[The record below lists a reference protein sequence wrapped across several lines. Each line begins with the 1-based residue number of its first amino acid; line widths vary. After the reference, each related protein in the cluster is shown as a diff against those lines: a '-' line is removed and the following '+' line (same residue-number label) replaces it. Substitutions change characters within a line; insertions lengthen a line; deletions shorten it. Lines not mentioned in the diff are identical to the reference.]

1 MYEAIIQSK
10 NEIEAVLKKDLE
22 HQNKKLNYILINPQ
36 TNEMYA
42 IATSDDEV
50 ILFTSDMIKDEGY
63 ERGYK
68 KVASWDYNFDT
79 YFFEMLEQG
88 YEIGYIS
95 NDCHAG
101 LNYFIDELYPNDVIN
116 KNGVKKYLK
125 YCEDNGITKE
135 FIEEKINVDDISE
148 VYMPLSMGDIVKYCG
163 YVIEIDD
170 INPSNKKENLI
181 QIYYNDEDFNN
192 HEEIETV
199 SLKTDDLKQNIIDYI
214 EENYD
219 LEEKDMNDELSYFSF
234 ALGYD
239 ILKDFFENLSVK
251 ECNQIYMFCNYEAS
265 QFLESREYKNPK
277 YSGYDNLTEWVDKNK
292 QQIFSDYQKIT
303 RGDIEKVNNMKIVD
317 RGFRNQDPIALIEK
331 TIGNEKE
338 YIIAFFYQAEIDK
351 LDWAYGYYYDD
362 NKTKAMNDFNR
373 VICGGNLADTFVK
386 KERGR

>member
-1 MYEAIIQSK
+1 M
-10 NEIEAVLKKDLE
+10 
-22 HQNKKLNYILINPQ
+22 INPQ

-234 ALGYD
+234 ALS
-239 ILKDFFENLSVK
+239 N
-251 ECNQIYMFCNYEAS
+251 AS
-265 QFLESREYKNPK
+265 S
-277 YSGYDNLTEWVDKNK
+277 
-292 QQIFSDYQKIT
+292 
-303 RGDIEKVNNMKIVD
+303 
-317 RGFRNQDPIALIEK
+317 
-331 TIGNEKE
+331 
-338 YIIAFFYQAEIDK
+338 
-351 LDWAYGYYYDD
+351 
-362 NKTKAMNDFNR
+362 
-373 VICGGNLADTFVK
+373 
-386 KERGR
+386 